1 MKQRQTDQTSS
12 TILSYT
18 SRQISY
24 RNMCT
29 TQPLAI
35 IGAGLSG
42 LCLALALH
50 QQNIPCVI
58 YESRPAPLDIGG
70 AIMLSPNALQILDKL
85 GIYKRLEPRGYAFEK
100 LYFQNDNKLLDTFEF
115 GSKEKYGYSGMRV
128 YRYEL
133 IQIMLDMISEAGIKP
148 HYGKKF
154 ARITKEDEDGVS
166 WEFEDGTTGQAPLL
180 IGADGIHSRVRS
192 YIYPQIA
199 PIFTNMAGISAVVP
213 TKQADPSG
221 ESNLPVTIMNKDHG
235 AFVAAPQRKEGS
247 ELFVGKQFRYAEER
261 DREGWEQLLSD
272 KSWCVDF
279 LRTGHEDYPPIV
291 KNIVS
296 HIDPNTVNIWR
307 FHIIP
312 KLDSWVS
319 KSGRVLILGDAAHA
333 IPPTAGQ
340 GVNQAFEDVYTF
352 AKVVARGG
360 LKAIQEAPQVLR
372 NWQQKRQSRID
383 GVLQLNDAINKRRL
397 PAQNGESIVT
407 EPFDLHWLYGVDFD
421 AMADEMAGN

>member
-1 MKQRQTDQTSS
+1 MS
-12 TILSYT
+12 
-18 SRQISY
+18 
-24 RNMCT
+24 T

-42 LCLALALH
+42 LCLTLALH

-166 WEFEDGTTGQAPLL
+166 WEFEDGTTGQAPFSS
-180 IGADGIHSRVRS
+180 AR
-192 YIYPQIA
+192 
-199 PIFTNMAGISAVVP
+199 MASILG
-213 TKQADPSG
+213 G

-247 ELFVGKQFRYAEER
+247 ELFVGKQFRYTEER

-352 AKVVARGG
+352 AKV
-360 LKAIQEAPQVLR
+360 
-372 NWQQKRQSRID
+372 QKRQSRID